1 MPIKLTIKQKW
12 SFYHLLFMPIMK
24 NHATVSYILKQGNGL
39 SLEQTN
45 VGVYL
50 LLISGWLG
58 IFNCLGFIDI
68 FSLFFG
74 FFNCNFDSCIFE
86 GHF

>member
-1 MPIKLTIKQKW
+1 MLM
-12 SFYHLLFMPIMK
+12 SMME
-24 NHATVSYILKQGNGL
+24 NHETVSYILKQGNGL

-58 IFNCLGFIDI
+58 IFNCLGFIDVL
-68 FSLFFG
+68 SLFFG
-74 FFNCNFDSCIFE
+74 FFNCNFDS
-86 GHF
+86 